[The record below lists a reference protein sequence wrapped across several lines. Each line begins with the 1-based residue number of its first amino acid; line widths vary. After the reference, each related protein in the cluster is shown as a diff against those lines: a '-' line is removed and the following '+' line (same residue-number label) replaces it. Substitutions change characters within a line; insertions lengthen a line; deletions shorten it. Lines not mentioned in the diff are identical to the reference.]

1 MKFYVNNNMYSNN
14 SLSSWTNVQTKYP
27 PLNILESD
35 EKYTVEVE
43 LPGFRIE
50 DVDLKLEKHVLKIS
64 SKKTEVIADGKVNEE
79 KKEQKKSYLL
89 KERVKKEFSRS
100 LYLGSDVDEDKLKAT
115 LKNGL
120 LIINPPIQEQVLP
133 RSIDVKCV

>member
-43 LPGFRIE
+43 LPGFTIE

-64 SKKTEVIADGKVNEE
+64 SKKTEVIADEKADEE
-79 KKEQKKSYLL
+79 KKEPKKFYLL

-100 LYLGSDVDEDKLKAT
+100 LYLGNDVDEDKLNAT

-120 LIINPPIQEQVLP
+120 LIINLPKQEQVLP